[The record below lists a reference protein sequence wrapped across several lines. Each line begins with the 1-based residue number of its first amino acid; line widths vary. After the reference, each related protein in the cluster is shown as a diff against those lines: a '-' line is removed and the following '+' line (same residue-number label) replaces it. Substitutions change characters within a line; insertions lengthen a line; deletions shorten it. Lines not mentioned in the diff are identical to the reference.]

1 MPYKCLGCKR
11 IFKDIGE
18 LEEYRYKCPKCGSRV
33 FYKTRS
39 QIVKR
44 IKL

>member
-1 MPYKCLGCKR
+1 MPYECGNCGYIIKNLK
-11 IFKDIGE
+11 E
-18 LEEYRYKCPKCGSRV
+18 LEESFYKCPKCGSRV